1 MPLVPR
7 VFDPSKR
14 VEKEGRKPKRT
25 EHIMLSGGRE
35 GPEVVDESL
44 RAAKGLPPKTRT
56 ARYAPDGSKLWTQK
70 LEDGET
76 PEDTRTQSKF
86 LRKVRP
92 QLLAYSRGIMSVS
105 ALWDGAKTA
114 LLEDPRGPQV
124 ELTVVT
130 GDGRLVAV
138 TGRLV
143 DADVD
148 TLVNTDAASWV
159 SSLSKL
165 AEGLQAAQLNDG
177 AVPRGVD
184 RASYV
189 PRVYL
194 GYKGQA
200 IPVEQFAVGS
210 ASTQA
215 GGIQRV
221 TVTGVYLPAPGDPI
235 VMAGKGE
242 KTPLAPG
249 TRVTLPAA
257 ALEYVSVDPPEYRQ
271 EKYVDSLAFARS
283 RGLIIE
289 PDANPFRLP
298 AGQPVTFPFSLVLRL
313 RTIYPP
319 APDYYRL
326 ASTPVETVESV
337 DRDLRV
343 AAKHI
348 EALTEE
354 VAALNRAGRYTRKRK
369 KEFQFVDP
377 LTRLPFSLRDEGSQ
391 ESIMHPVLVWSP
403 VAVGEKTVT
412 DAEIVR
418 QTAIAE
424 FAGRPVTPMDFLRV
438 LRALNLLDALRKLR
452 ARYRNR
458 ERP

>member
-1 MPLVPR
+1 
-7 VFDPSKR
+7 
-14 VEKEGRKPKRT
+14 
-25 EHIMLSGGRE
+25 MLSGGRE
-35 GPEVVDESL
+35 GPEVVDEAL
-44 RAAKGLPPKTRT
+44 RAAKGLPPKRRT
-56 ARYAPDGSKLWTQK
+56 VRYAKDGSKLWTEK
-70 LEDGET
+70 LVSGET
-76 PEDTRTQSKF
+76 PEDTRTQSSF

-105 ALWDGAKTA
+105 ALWDGAKNA
-114 LLEDPRGPQV
+114 LAEDPSGPQV
-124 ELTVVT
+124 ELTVMT

-138 TGRLV
+138 TGRLI

-148 TLVNTDAASWV
+148 TLVNTDNESWV
-159 SSLSKL
+159 YTLNKL
-165 AEGLQAAQLNDG
+165 AEGLQSVQLNDG
-177 AVPRGVD
+177 AVPKSVN

-200 IPVEQFAVGS
+200 IPVEQFAVGT
-210 ASTQA
+210 AATQS
-215 GGIQRV
+215 GGLQKV
-221 TVTGVYLPAPGDPI
+221 TVTGVYLPAPGDPV
-235 VMAGKGE
+235 VMAGKADQ
-242 KTPLAPG
+242 KPLAPG

-257 ALEYVSVDPPEYRQ
+257 ALEYVSVDPPEARQ

-289 PDANPFRLP
+289 PHPNPFRLP
-298 AGQPVTFPFSLVLRL
+298 AGEPVTFPFSLVLRL

-326 ASTPVETVESV
+326 ASTPIENVESV

-354 VAALNRAGRYTRKRK
+354 VAALNRAGRYTRKRSK
-369 KEFQFVDP
+369 NDFLFVDP
-377 LTRLPFSLRDEGSQ
+377 LTHLPFSLRDAGTQ
-391 ESIMHPVLVWSP
+391 DSIMRPVLVWNP

-412 DAEIVR
+412 DAEFVR
-418 QTAIAE
+418 QSVIAE

-438 LRALNLLDALRKLR
+438 LRALNLLDALRQLR
-452 ARYRNR
+452 TRYRNR
-458 ERP
+458 ERVRDRE